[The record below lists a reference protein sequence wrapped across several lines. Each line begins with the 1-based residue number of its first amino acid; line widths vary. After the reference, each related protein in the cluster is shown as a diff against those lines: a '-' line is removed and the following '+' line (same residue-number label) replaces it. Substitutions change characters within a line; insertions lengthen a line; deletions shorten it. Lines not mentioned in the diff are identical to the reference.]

1 MNKTHLSPAACHGC
15 TANTAC
21 SDLDRRQMLQML
33 GSGLVTSLPFMASNA
48 LADSTPLLL
57 VDADAEKATSGET
70 PEGQYP
76 PISEPPPANE
86 KGEVDSD
93 GKVTGTE
100 IDAESNLAL
109 VRKVVVRST
118 PTTIFL
124 DKGGFEIARAT
135 GAPKRDQLQ
144 KVIASL

>member
-1 MNKTHLSPAACHGC
+1 MKS
-15 TANTAC
+15 TA
-21 SDLDRRQMLQML
+21 
-33 GSGLVTSLPFMASNA
+33 
-48 LADSTPLLL
+48 LL
-57 VDADAEKATSGET
+57 VLILLISTAIGFWYRSKNGVIRKKRRLH
-70 PEGQYP
+70 
-76 PISEPPPANE
+76 ISEAEFAGRYGSRITILQFSTTFCSACRAAKALISDVVKDE
-86 KGEVDSD
+86 KDISYL
-93 GKVTGTE
+93 E

-109 VRKVVVRST
+109 VRKVDVRST

>member
-1 MNKTHLSPAACHGC
+1 MESLS
-15 TANTAC
+15 
-21 SDLDRRQMLQML
+21 
-33 GSGLVTSLPFMASNA
+33 
-48 LADSTPLLL
+48 LL
-57 VDADAEKATSGET
+57 VLILLISTLIGLLYRRKNGVIRKKRRLH
-70 PEGQYP
+70 
-76 PISEPPPANE
+76 ISEAE
-86 KGEVDSD
+86 FAGRYGSRVTILQFSTTFCSQCRAAKSLISD
-93 GKVTGTE
+93 VVKDQKDISYLE

-109 VRKVVVRST
+109 VRKVDVRST